1 VTRSAPLWL
10 CLGAALFV
18 SLLIGVCVGAV
29 PLTPTVVLGA
39 VRDRLTGSATP
50 GLTDEIVW
58 GLRLPRVLLAAV
70 VGAGLAV
77 AGAVLQAVI
86 RNPLADPY
94 VLGVSAGASCGAVLV
109 LTAGG
114 VGILAGIGVSMAAFL
129 GALVALGAV
138 LVLGQRRGVLEPTRL
153 VLAGVAIGYLLLAVT
168 SFVQL
173 RAAPAELSGVLFWL
187 LGSVS
192 GAAWAD
198 LGVPAVAVV
207 AALVVMTAHHR
218 HLNVLLMGEESATA
232 LGVDVRRLRLWLLVV
247 ASLLTGLVVAVA
259 GGIGFVGLVVP
270 HAVRLVVGPD
280 HRVLLPASVL
290 VGATFLVLV
299 DLAARTVDAPN
310 ELPLG
315 ILTAVLGAPF
325 FLWLLRR
332 RGPQGQGGLG

>member
-1 VTRSAPLWL
+1 MLLLGL
-10 CLGAALFV
+10 CAAVVGA
-18 SLLIGVCVGAV
+18 VCVGAV
-29 PLTPTVVLGA
+29 ALSPAEVGEVLLQRARGRGA
-39 VRDRLTGSATP
+39 TG
-50 GLTDEIVW
+50 LNDEIVW

-70 VGAGLAV
+70 AGAGLAA
-77 AGAVLQAVI
+77 AGVVLQAVV

-114 VGILAGIGVSMAAFL
+114 VGVLATLGVSVAAFA
-129 GALVALGAV
+129 GALVALGLV
-138 LVLGQRRGVLEPTRL
+138 LLLGQRRGVLDPTRL
-153 VLAGVAIGYLLLAVT
+153 VLAGVAVGYLLLAVT

-192 GAAWAD
+192 GASWSD
-198 LGVPAVAVV
+198 LGIPAAAVV
-207 AALVVMTAHHR
+207 AVLVGLTVHHR
-218 HLNVLLMGEESATA
+218 QLNVLLMGDESATA
-232 LGVDVRRLRLWLLVV
+232 LGVDVRRLRLVLLVL

-270 HAVRLVVGPD
+270 HAVRLVLGPD
-280 HRVLLPASVL
+280 HRLVLPAAVL

-299 DLAARTVDAPN
+299 DVVARTVDAPN

-315 ILTAVLGAPF
+315 IITAVLGAPF
-325 FLWLLRR
+325 FLWLLHRH
-332 RGPQGQGGLG
+332 GPDGLA